1 MNQANDEKVN
11 LLLKDCDKFGAVDEQ
26 TIKMAEQEL
35 EVIFPYQYREFL
47 ANFGAVVG
55 YGFEIYGLPHQEAS
69 QCPYWQNVV
78 TIAKK
83 LRKNNQIGAENKMFI
98 PISHDGM
105 DAYYFINTECFNK
118 AEIWSIDYLRE
129 YIVSFDLYD
138 FIEML
143 TCKG

>member
-69 QCPYWQNVV
+69 H
-78 TIAKK
+78 AH
-83 LRKNNQIGAENKMFI
+83 IGKTLLPSQRN
-98 PISHDGM
+98 
-105 DAYYFINTECFNK
+105 
-118 AEIWSIDYLRE
+118 
-129 YIVSFDLYD
+129 
-138 FIEML
+138 
-143 TCKG
+143 

>member
-69 QCPYWQNVV
+69 QCPYWQNV
-78 TIAKK
+78 
-83 LRKNNQIGAENKMFI
+83 LPSQRN
-98 PISHDGM
+98 
-105 DAYYFINTECFNK
+105 
-118 AEIWSIDYLRE
+118 
-129 YIVSFDLYD
+129 
-138 FIEML
+138 
-143 TCKG
+143 